1 MKLTV
6 EQKLAAMKVLVNH
19 DIKQLVNK
27 PHCERC
33 KVARKVGTV
42 IYCGCMKRATSGG

>member
-33 KVARKVGTV
+33 KV